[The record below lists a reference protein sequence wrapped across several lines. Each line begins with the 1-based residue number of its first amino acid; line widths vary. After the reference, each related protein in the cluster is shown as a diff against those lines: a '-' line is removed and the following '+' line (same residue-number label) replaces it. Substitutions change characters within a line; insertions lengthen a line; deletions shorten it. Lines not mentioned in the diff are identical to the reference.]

1 MKRRIITIAAAVAI
15 VLTAQAAPALAG
27 EKIDVYY
34 LSLGDSLAAGYQPPF
49 SRNPAALH
57 QGYADQ
63 LFKIVRSE
71 IAQLRLV
78 KLGCGGETSDSFI
91 NGVDFCPFPEGS
103 QLAQAVDFLRSH
115 PGQVRFV
122 TIDIGGNDIVESCLD
137 FDTGILDDSCVN
149 ATVPTVQA
157 NLTTIL
163 QVLKD
168 AAPGVPIYGMT
179 YYDPFLGYWVQGPN
193 GSPADPALA
202 QSDAEAWETFNAGLV
217 STYQANGVTV
227 ADVAGAFAISDFTH
241 LVELKGYGLV
251 PQNVAND
258 CNWTWN
264 CTPPP
269 LGWDI
274 HANNDGYGV
283 IAQAFADVVAA

>member
-1 MKRRIITIAAAVAI
+1 MKRRLITIVAVGAFVLAAQ
-15 VLTAQAAPALAG
+15 TAPALAG
-27 EKIDVYY
+27 GSKDVYY
-34 LSLGDSLAAGYQPPF
+34 LSIGDSLAKGYQPPF
-49 SRNPAALH
+49 SRNPTSLH

-71 IAQLRLV
+71 ITHLRLV
-78 KLGCGGETSDSFI
+78 KLGCGGETTDTII
-91 NGVDFCPFPEGS
+91 NGVDYCPFPDGS
-103 QLAQAVDFLRSH
+103 QLAQAVDFLQSH
-115 PGQVRFV
+115 PGQVAFI
-122 TIDIGGNDIVESCLD
+122 TIDIGGNDIFESCLD
-137 FDTGILDDSCVN
+137 FDTGVLDPDCVD
-149 ATVPTVQA
+149 AIVPAIQA

-163 QVLKD
+163 QALKA

-179 YYDPFLGYWVQGPN
+179 YYDPFLGYWVLGPN

-202 QSDAEAWETFNAGLV
+202 QADAQAWDPFNAGLV

-227 ADVAGAFAISDFTH
+227 ADVAGAFAISDFTD
-241 LVELKGYGLV
+241 LVPLKGYGLV
-251 PQNVAND
+251 PRNVAND

-269 LGWDI
+269 HGWDV

-283 IAQAFADVVAA
+283 IAQAFADVVTP